1 MTGKASHY
9 YSLLGIQ
16 ENAGEREIKNAFR
29 RMAKAYHPDINK
41 SGEAHEKFVDINEA
55 YSYLM
60 NLHNSESA
68 TMTSQA
74 ASDEHYRHWMERERQ
89 KARARAAQRARM
101 KFKEFKQSSIYRTTS
116 MLSLMLD
123 YFLLILGGFIILA
136 AFLGLYQQGLYL
148 EDNGDEVFNL
158 TGIVAIIIT
167 TLTGTLFITLSW
179 GNITAH
185 HKKPGKRRRF

>member
-9 YSLLGIQ
+9 YSILGVH

-41 SGEAHEKFVDINEA
+41 SEKAHEKFVDINEA

-60 NLHNSESA
+60 NLHNNESG

-74 ASDEHYRHWMERERQ
+74 SADEYYRHWMERERQ
-89 KARARAAQRARM
+89 KARARAARRARM
-101 KFKEFKQSSIYRTTS
+101 KFEEFKQSSIYKTTS

-123 YFLLILGGFIILA
+123 YFLLILGGFVILA
-136 AFLGLYQQGLYL
+136 AFLGLYKQGLYL
-148 EDNGDEVFNL
+148 EDNGEEVLNL
-158 TGIVAIIIT
+158 TGIVAIIIISFA
-167 TLTGTLFITLSW
+167 GTLFITLSW
-179 GNITAH
+179 GNISSH
-185 HKKPGKRRRF
+185 HKKPGKRSRF